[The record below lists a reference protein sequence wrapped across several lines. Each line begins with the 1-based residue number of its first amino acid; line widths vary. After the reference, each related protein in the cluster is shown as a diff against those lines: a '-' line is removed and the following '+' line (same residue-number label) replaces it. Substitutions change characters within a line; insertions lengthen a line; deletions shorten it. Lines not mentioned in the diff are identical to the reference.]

1 MTRDLERD
9 LFRDI
14 SARARRA
21 LLASAPLAII
31 YDALYTI
38 LDVWKQV
45 SSDLDWLRHG
55 LSLVMICFAAISYR
69 PKRPEIPYFLAIA
82 LAFITLAYVLL
93 VLAATGG
100 AASEELPFF
109 FVVLGVMPQ
118 LLPLPGV
125 ARAAF
130 FTGCFVAFVTFVLL
144 FPAGT
149 NTSTLIRIAAIATL
163 VAAAASWV
171 QFRTYV
177 EAVRTR
183 RDLRDETER
192 SALDRERKRLARDL
206 HDHIG
211 ARLAGIA
218 LRSERDLQRV
228 PEAATALAWL
238 QESISGCIGELR
250 DTVWALSD
258 AKRDPQEIL
267 ARLRRY
273 AEDICTSAGVGI
285 EFTIDPVTRPLSPAT
300 SAALLAITREAIT
313 NSVQH
318 GRAEHTNVSLR
329 CTGDTLELVIEDDGV
344 WRDEARESDGHGLE
358 NMRARARSAGGEMS
372 FERRERGAR
381 VRVVLSLAP
390 A

>member
-125 ARAAF
+125 ARAA
-130 FTGCFVAFVTFVLL
+130 
-144 FPAGT
+144 
-149 NTSTLIRIAAIATL
+149 S
-163 VAAAASWV
+163 S
-171 QFRTYV
+171 
-177 EAVRTR
+177 
-183 RDLRDETER
+183 
-192 SALDRERKRLARDL
+192 
-206 HDHIG
+206 
-211 ARLAGIA
+211 
-218 LRSERDLQRV
+218 
-228 PEAATALAWL
+228 
-238 QESISGCIGELR
+238 
-250 DTVWALSD
+250 
-258 AKRDPQEIL
+258 
-267 ARLRRY
+267 
-273 AEDICTSAGVGI
+273 
-285 EFTIDPVTRPLSPAT
+285 
-300 SAALLAITREAIT
+300 
-313 NSVQH
+313 
-318 GRAEHTNVSLR
+318 
-329 CTGDTLELVIEDDGV
+329 
-344 WRDEARESDGHGLE
+344 
-358 NMRARARSAGGEMS
+358 RARRPGS
-372 FERRERGAR
+372 
-381 VRVVLSLAP
+381 
-390 A
+390 